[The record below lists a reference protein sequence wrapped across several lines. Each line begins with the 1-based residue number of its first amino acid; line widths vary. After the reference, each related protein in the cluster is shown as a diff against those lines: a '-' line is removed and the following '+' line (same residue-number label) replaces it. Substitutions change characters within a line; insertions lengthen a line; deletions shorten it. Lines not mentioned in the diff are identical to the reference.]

1 MPQGRYQLSRGDP
14 SGSLVFAGGQM
25 SPATDPPLSS
35 AMLGG
40 DWKVPRLG
48 DGRSKSGL
56 KLHIAFLAGHCKL
69 SPVPRVRL

>member
-14 SGSLVFAGGQM
+14 SGSLLFAAG
-25 SPATDPPLSS
+25 TDVPSASRPLSS
-35 AMLGG
+35 ATLGG
-40 DWKVPRLG
+40 VWKVARLG

-56 KLHIAFLAGHCKL
+56 ELHIAFLVGHCKL